1 MSMLQVKDVS
11 VFYGKIQ
18 ALDAVSIE
26 VREGEIVAL
35 IGANGAGKSTLIWTV
50 AGVLKPAKGQILLE
64 GKLAPAQPHIV
75 AKMGISLSPE
85 RRRLFPNLTVKDN
98 LRMGAYLRKDSD
110 EVKADQAA
118 MYQLF
123 PVLAQRGNQY
133 AGTLSGGEQQMLAIA
148 RALMRR
154 PKLLLLDEPS
164 LGLSPL
170 LTSQLFEKIAEV
182 NRRGVTILLS
192 EQNAF
197 KALNVAHRAYVIEAG
212 RITAE
217 DTAKKLLA
225 SEHVRAAYLG
235 VKSNVDGAAVFAQ
248 MKTARFEPV

>member
-1 MSMLQVKDVS
+1 MPMLQVSQVS

-18 ALDAVSIE
+18 ALNSVSLE
-26 VREGEIVAL
+26 VRQGETVAL

-50 AGVLKPAKGQILLE
+50 AGVLKPASGQILLE
-64 GKLAPAQPHIV
+64 DKPAPAQPHIV

-85 RRRLFPNLTVKDN
+85 RRRLFPNLTVKEN
-98 LRMGAYLRKDSD
+98 LLMGAYLRKDMDAAKLD
-110 EVKADQAA
+110 EEA

-123 PVLAQRGNQY
+123 PVLAQRGRQY

-182 NRRGVTILLS
+182 NQRGVTILLS

-217 DTAKKLLA
+217 DTAKNLLA

-235 VKSNVDGAAVFAQ
+235 VKSEMKDDATGKAQ
-248 MKTARFEPV
+248 AGNAPA

>member
-1 MSMLQVKDVS
+1 MLRVSDVS

-18 ALDAVSIE
+18 ALDSVSLE
-26 VREGEIVAL
+26 VRTGEIVAL
-35 IGANGAGKSTLIWTV
+35 IGANGAGKSTLIWTI
-50 AGVLKPAKGQILLE
+50 AGVLKPSAGQIWLDDR
-64 GKLAPAQPHIV
+64 LAPAQPHLV

-98 LRMGAYLRKDSD
+98 LRMGAYLRADAEGIKSD
-110 EVKADQAA
+110 AEA

-148 RALMRR
+148 RALMGR

-170 LTSQLFEKIAEV
+170 LTAQLFDKIAEV
-182 NRRGVTILLS
+182 NQRGVTILLS

-212 RITAE
+212 RITAG

-235 VKSNVDGAAVFAQ
+235 VKSNVDDYPDR
-248 MKTARFEPV
+248 KTRTKVAPLI

>member
-1 MSMLQVKDVS
+1 MPMLQVKDVS

-18 ALDAVSIE
+18 ALNSVSLE
-26 VREGEIVAL
+26 VRQGEVVAL
-35 IGANGAGKSTLIWTV
+35 IGANGAGKSTLIWTI

-64 GKLAPAQPHIV
+64 DRVAPPQPHVV
-75 AKMGISLSPE
+75 AKMGIGLSPE

-98 LRMGAYLRKDSD
+98 MRMGAYLRNDTA
-110 EVKADQAA
+110 EIKADEDS

-123 PVLAQRGNQY
+123 PVLAERSTQY

-182 NRRGVTILLS
+182 NQRGVTILLS

-217 DTAKKLLA
+217 DTAKNLLA

-235 VKSNVDGAAVFAQ
+235 VKSDMNERAASSHSPTVPS
-248 MKTARFEPV
+248 T

>member
-1 MSMLQVKDVS
+1 MLKIRDVS

-18 ALDAVSIE
+18 ALNCVSLE

-35 IGANGAGKSTLIWTV
+35 IGANGAGKSTLIWTT
-50 AGVLKPAKGQILLE
+50 AGVLKPAGGQIWLNDQPV
-64 GKLAPAQPHIV
+64 PAQPHL
-75 AKMGISLSPE
+75 AARMGMGLSPE

-98 LRMGAYLRKDSD
+98 LRMGAYLRDDSAG
-110 EVKADQAA
+110 VKSDLQS
-118 MYQLF
+118 MYDLF
-123 PVLAQRGNQY
+123 PVLAQRSGQY
-133 AGTLSGGEQQMLAIA
+133 AGTLSGGEQQMVAIA

-170 LTSQLFEKIAEV
+170 LTSQLFEKISEV
-182 NRRGVTILLS
+182 NRRGMTILLS

-197 KALNVAHRAYVIEAG
+197 KALKVCHRAYVIEAG

-217 DTAKKLLA
+217 DTGQNLLT
-225 SEHVRAAYLG
+225 SDHVKEAYLG
-235 VKSNVDGAAVFAQ
+235 VKGL
-248 MKTARFEPV
+248 

>member
-1 MSMLQVKDVS
+1 MLQVRQVS

-18 ALDAVSIE
+18 ALNSVSLE
-26 VREGEIVAL
+26 VRQGETVAL

-50 AGVLKPAKGQILLE
+50 AGVLKPASGQILLE
-64 GKLAPAQPHIV
+64 DKPAPAQPHIV

-85 RRRLFPNLTVKDN
+85 RRRLFPNLTVKEN
-98 LRMGAYLRKDSD
+98 LRMGAYLRKDTD
-110 EVKADQAA
+110 ETKLDEEA

-123 PVLAQRGNQY
+123 PVLAQRGRQY

-182 NRRGVTILLS
+182 NQRGVTILLS

-217 DTAKKLLA
+217 DTAKNLLA

-235 VKSNVDGAAVFAQ
+235 VKSE
-248 MKTARFEPV
+248 MKGDAKALNT

>member
-1 MSMLQVKDVS
+1 MPMLQVKDVS

-18 ALDAVSIE
+18 ALNSVSLE
-26 VREGEIVAL
+26 VRQGEVVAL

-50 AGVLKPAKGQILLE
+50 AGVLKPVKGQILLE
-64 GKLAPAQPHIV
+64 DRIAPAQPHVV
-75 AKMGISLSPE
+75 AQMGIGLSPE
-85 RRRLFPNLTVKDN
+85 RRRLFPNLTVREN
-98 LRMGAYLRKDSD
+98 LRMGAYLRNDTAGI
-110 EVKADQAA
+110 KADEES

-123 PVLAQRGNQY
+123 PVLAERSTQY

-170 LTSQLFEKIAEV
+170 LTSQLFDKIVEV
-182 NRRGVTILLS
+182 NQRGVTILLS

-217 DTAKKLLA
+217 DTARNLLA

-235 VKSNVDGAAVFAQ
+235 VKSDMNDHASNSHSTAVQ
-248 MKTARFEPV
+248 TT

>member
-1 MSMLQVKDVS
+1 MPMLQVSSVS

-18 ALDAVSIE
+18 ALNSVSLE
-26 VREGEIVAL
+26 VRQGEVVAL

-50 AGVLKPAKGQILLE
+50 AGVLKPVSGQIFVE
-64 GKLAPAQPHIV
+64 GKVAPAQPHVV

-98 LRMGAYLRKDSD
+98 LKMGAYLRKDT
-110 EVKADQAA
+110 EAVKADEET

-123 PVLAQRGNQY
+123 PVLAQRGGQY

-170 LTSQLFEKIAEV
+170 LTSQLFEKIVEV
-182 NRRGVTILLS
+182 NQRGVTILLS

-197 KALNVAHRAYVIEAG
+197 KALSVAHRAYVIEAG

-217 DTAKKLLA
+217 DTAKNLLA

-235 VKSNVDGAAVFAQ
+235 VKSVMKNDAAE
-248 MKTARFEPV
+248 KTQTGTVQAGQ